1 MKTPLL
7 QTRSRADLLPEGCK
21 DLVDVLRLEQEQ
33 IAAEQDPSDELS
45 PEAVAPPQF
54 PTTVSITDPV
64 TVRDLAV
71 ALHVKPYFVIAG
83 LMHFNTFASLNTQID
98 FGTVSALCSR
108 FGVVA
113 HKII

>member
-71 ALHVKPYFVIAG
+71 ALHVKPYFVIEHADRLRNG
-83 LMHFNTFASLNTQID
+83 LRSLFTLRRCGTQNHL
-98 FGTVSALCSR
+98 TLR
-108 FGVVA
+108 FS
-113 HKII
+113 